1 MEKLEYL
8 YALAATTKL
17 NANEVGVPKVRAN
30 EATIGGVLNT
40 VYIVAGIVAV
50 IVIVIAGYYFV
61 LSRGDQNQI
70 SRAKNAII
78 AASAGLVIVILA
90 FTITQFIL
98 GNID

>member
-1 MEKLEYL
+1 MERFEYL
-8 YALAATTKL
+8 YALAATKIDPGD
-17 NANEVGVPKVRAN
+17 VGVPEVRADN
-30 EATIGGVLNT
+30 ATVADALNV
-40 VYIVAGIVAV
+40 VYLIAGMVAV
-50 IVIVIAGYYFV
+50 IVIVIAGFYFV

-78 AASAGLVIVILA
+78 AASAGLVIIILA